1 MDAEC
6 RRRRR
11 RWIETACLIQFE
23 ALSEWRALN

>member
-6 RRRRR
+6 RGRR